1 LNSRKGL
8 PLTNPAANVT
18 FGAMN
23 CSQEE
28 KEVIQIGDFAKKA
41 GVSVRA
47 IRYYEELG
55 LIQPESHSVGGFR
68 LYSKENLKRIQV
80 VNCLKE
86 LGLSLV
92 EIREIFS
99 AKKRG
104 GGDRESVQFLVKA
117 FSDKLQQV
125 ESKIEALSR
134 VKAELST
141 AVKILRCCEGCDHK
155 VLLDAL
161 SCVGC
166 ESLTPRE
173 GVPDTIEVILN

>member
-1 LNSRKGL
+1 
-8 PLTNPAANVT
+8 LTNPAVNVT

-23 CSQEE
+23 RTNDE
-28 KEVIQIGDFAKKA
+28 KEVIQIGDFAKRA

-55 LIQPESHSVGGFR
+55 LIQPEAHSVGGFR
-68 LYSKENLKRIQV
+68 LYSEDNLKRIQV
-80 VNCLKE
+80 INCLKE
-86 LGLSLV
+86 LGLSLL

-99 AKKRG
+99 AKKPG
-104 GGDRESVQFLVKA
+104 AGDRETVQFLLEA
-117 FSDKLQQV
+117 FTDKLQQL
-125 ESKIEALSR
+125 ESKIEALSK

-161 SCVGC
+161 SCGGC
-166 ESLTPRE
+166 ATLSPRE
-173 GVPDTIEVILN
+173 AVPDTIEVILN